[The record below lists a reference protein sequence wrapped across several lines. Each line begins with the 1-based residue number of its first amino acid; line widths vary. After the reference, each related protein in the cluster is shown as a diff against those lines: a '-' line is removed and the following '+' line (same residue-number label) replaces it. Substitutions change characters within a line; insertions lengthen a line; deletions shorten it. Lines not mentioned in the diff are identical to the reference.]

1 MVSVEKRTVSKVVFI
16 NRSSRAGKGG
26 PHFSFGVLVVVGDG
40 CGRVGLGWGKAK
52 EVASALYK
60 AEVDAPINVAKATL
74 QALQNLR
81 PRKVAMAKCV
91 FLKLAGIYRRQDSPF
106 QQN

>member
-60 AEVDAPINVAKATL
+60 AEVDAIGQMADVSLDGRTIAHEAAGFFCGAKVSCDLPGKA
-74 QALQNLR
+74 R
-81 PRKVAMAKCV
+81 E
-91 FLKLAGIYRRQDSPF
+91 
-106 QQN
+106 